1 MTNNN
6 PFAEFFAQ
14 NDFSKIFENYKTM
27 PFDIKDFLETQRRN
41 VQALSEAQQ
50 ITVENLQAI
59 AQRQAEILSQ
69 IVEDNSNIARE
80 LMVEGTPEEK
90 ISKNADLFKN
100 LYERSIKNMN
110 DLSEMISASNQ
121 EAGKIISKRVSATMN
136 EIKSSLEKTQQQQ
149 KKAA

>member
-6 PFAEFFAQ
+6 PFADFFSQ
-14 NDFSKIFENYKTM
+14 NDFSKVFENYKTV
-27 PFDIKDFLETQRRN
+27 PFDMKSFLETQRKN

-80 LMVEGTPEEK
+80 MMLEGTPEEK
-90 ISKNADLFKN
+90 ISKNADLFKS
-100 LYERSIKNMN
+100 LYERSVKNLN
-110 DLSEMISASNQ
+110 DLAEMINSTNQ

-136 EIKSSLEKTQQQQ
+136 EIKSSLEKAAQQ